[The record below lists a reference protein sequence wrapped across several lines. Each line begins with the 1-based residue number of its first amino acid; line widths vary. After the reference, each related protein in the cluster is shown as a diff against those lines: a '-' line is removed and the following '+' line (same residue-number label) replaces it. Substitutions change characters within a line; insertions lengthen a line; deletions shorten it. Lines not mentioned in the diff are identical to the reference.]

1 METIVLSPG
10 LPMDLKSFSL
20 IFISVFLAEIGDKT
34 QIATMIFATDKE
46 VSKYLVFVAAS
57 AALVLAAGIGVAAGS
72 FISNYFG
79 QRLLNHFAGIA
90 FLAIGVLLLWKG

>member
-1 METIVLSPG
+1 METIALSPG
-10 LPMDLKSFSL
+10 LPMELKSFSL
-20 IFISVFLAEIGDKT
+20 IFISIFLAEIGDKT

-79 QRLLNHFAGIA
+79 QRLLNHIAGIA